1 MPVTWD
7 VQNTRY
13 PCPIHTGPISPSDNI
28 QWYSCDPLLLLL
40 HPGPFLCCPN
50 ATEHVG
56 FRHTHICPDSDNN
69 VRLKKRENELIK
81 EVRHDYW
88 VHVRLITWLQR
99 FSVSHLKS
107 VSSYSD
113 LNQAGSVARFI
124 TVIFYIIYFTFL
136 GLLKIYETGYYLSP
150 VGVGRGNNFGRVT
163 VMHKAL

>member
-1 MPVTWD
+1 MLFCSFICINIFVFLTKPLLQTPGVFLTSTSIAEFSPHPSEFNFRLSPNSHLVENILQDNVHLEIPVSTTWSFLPPVPVTWD
-7 VQNTRY
+7 AQNTRY

-81 EVRHDYW
+81 EVRHDY
-88 VHVRLITWLQR
+88 
-99 FSVSHLKS
+99 
-107 VSSYSD
+107 
-113 LNQAGSVARFI
+113 
-124 TVIFYIIYFTFL
+124 
-136 GLLKIYETGYYLSP
+136 
-150 VGVGRGNNFGRVT
+150 
-163 VMHKAL
+163 